1 MDFISQ
7 WGVSFK
13 ELSLRSQ
20 VSLCVGIFV
29 MLFHTVTS
37 ILTRPKQLNLP
48 VVEADNEDVKDA
60 LMEGVKKVH
69 FFPVSL
75 DFRMI
80 NHPVVPRHAIRLEK

>member
-7 WGVSFK
+7 WVVSFK

-20 VSLCVGIFV
+20 ASLGLGIFV

-48 VVEADNEDVKDA
+48 IIEVDHGDVKDA

-69 FFPVSL
+69 FFPVS
-75 DFRMI
+75 
-80 NHPVVPRHAIRLEK
+80 